1 MVNPIRSAI
10 NYGGLVVY
18 SQTIEQNYKRLLQIG
33 EKELSNA
40 MVTDEIIL
48 RSPSQIQDKWMDF
61 FMGKE
66 EDAHENLLLL
76 LIKWMEEQ
84 RKC

>member
-1 MVNPIRSAI
+1 M
-10 NYGGLVVY
+10 VY

-33 EKELSNA
+33 EELSNA
-40 MVTDEIIL
+40 MVTNKIIL
-48 RSPSQIQDKWMDF
+48 RLPSQIQDKWMDF